1 MSELQFTVPA
11 EQSGKRI
18 DSWLAEQIEGLTR
31 SAAQNLLS
39 EQAVSCNG
47 QPLKKNYKLV
57 GGEAVTIQLP
67 ELKEVDL
74 KPENIPLDIVY
85 EDADIVV
92 VNKPRGMVVHP
103 AAGNWDGTLVNAL
116 MYHCG
121 DSLSGIN
128 GEHRPGIVHRI
139 DKDTSGL
146 LVVAKTDA
154 AHQALTEQMSVH
166 SIHRVYHAVVYG
178 NLKEDTGFVEAP
190 IGRDPKDRKKMAV
203 TQQNSKYA
211 YTGWQVLERF
221 GNFTYIAC
229 KLKTGRTHQIRV
241 HMASIGHPL
250 AGDAVYGPK
259 NCIRS
264 LNGQCLHA
272 KELGFVHPATGE
284 WMQFDSSLPDWF
296 QDYLSRLRKESR
308 HGAFE

>member
-57 GGEAVTIQLP
+57 GSEAITVQLP

-146 LVVAKTDA
+146 LVVAKNDA
-154 AHQALTEQMSVH
+154 AHQSLAA
-166 SIHRVYHAVVYG
+166 I
-178 NLKEDTGFVEAP
+178 VEG
-190 IGRDPKDRKKMAV
+190 GREAITHYTVIKRYNGYTYMAF
-203 TQQNSKYA
+203 Q
-211 YTGWQVLERF
+211 LE
-221 GNFTYIAC
+221 
-229 KLKTGRTHQIRV
+229 TGRTHQIRV
-241 HMASIGHPL
+241 HMASIGHPII
-250 AGDAVYGPK
+250 GDPVYGLK
-259 NCIRS
+259 KDRFSNIG
-264 LNGQCLHA
+264 GQCLHA
-272 KELGFVHPATGE
+272 AKLTLTHPKTGE
-284 WMQFDSSLPDWF
+284 RMEFSASLPQYFIEVLDKLERM
-296 QDYLSRLRKESR
+296 Q
-308 HGAFE
+308 